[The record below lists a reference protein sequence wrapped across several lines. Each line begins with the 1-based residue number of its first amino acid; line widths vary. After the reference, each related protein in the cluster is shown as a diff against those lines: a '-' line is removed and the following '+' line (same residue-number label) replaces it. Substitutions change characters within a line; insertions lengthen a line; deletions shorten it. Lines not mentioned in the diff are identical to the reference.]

1 MTDIG
6 QEKTDHLLELIEGK
20 LDKLYDQASNEVGEK
35 LNDYMEKHM
44 KKYDAMWD
52 KYEKGE
58 ITFDQFQEWA
68 SGGMTGKRYTALLD
82 ALATDCTNT
91 NQIAMSIV
99 NGYIP
104 EAYALNRNYAFYQL
118 DMNGVDL
125 GATFT
130 LYDRHTVEKLAR
142 GKASL
147 LPKPKVDIP
156 KDKRWNRQQIR
167 NSISQG
173 VLQGE
178 SIPKIAKRLERVVG
192 MNHTSAVR
200 NARTAMTGSQNAG
213 RVRGYQDAKKMGI
226 NVMQEWLA
234 THDGRTRDSHLAI
247 DGERVEVGET
257 FSNDCEYPGDP
268 AGPPEEVYNCRCT
281 LIPYLPDYDV
291 DRRGGDSGDFDEWV
305 EEQEVDE
312 RSIINAAIENAQEF
326 SRSEHEEMNF
336 SQDMWDDLSQAERD
350 GVYNYTG
357 SAYDSINSYLRGIS
371 SFDSYEEDYYMR
383 MIEGCESALSKSTI
397 AEDTLLYRGMGS
409 KGTLA
414 RALGV
419 DRYEVKSML
428 QDGSLIGQRFV
439 EKGFCST
446 GIDSGAGWDKQIVL
460 NIVAPKGTEGMYVDP
475 ISRHRGEK
483 ELLLQRGTVFEI
495 FGVEKLDNEYS
506 EAEYV
511 LNVVVVGLEK

>member
-268 AGPPEEVYNCRCT
+268 AG
-281 LIPYLPDYDV
+281 
-291 DRRGGDSGDFDEWV
+291 
-305 EEQEVDE
+305 
-312 RSIINAAIENAQEF
+312 A
-326 SRSEHEEMNF
+326 
-336 SQDMWDDLSQAERD
+336 
-350 GVYNYTG
+350 
-357 SAYDSINSYLRGIS
+357 
-371 SFDSYEEDYYMR
+371 
-383 MIEGCESALSKSTI
+383 
-397 AEDTLLYRGMGS
+397 
-409 KGTLA
+409 
-414 RALGV
+414 
-419 DRYEVKSML
+419 
-428 QDGSLIGQRFV
+428 
-439 EKGFCST
+439 
-446 GIDSGAGWDKQIVL
+446 
-460 NIVAPKGTEGMYVDP
+460 
-475 ISRHRGEK
+475 
-483 ELLLQRGTVFEI
+483 
-495 FGVEKLDNEYS
+495 
-506 EAEYV
+506 
-511 LNVVVVGLEK
+511 